1 MMKEPKPPKPL
12 RDLDVNYANRARVT
26 RDWNDRYNDYLND
39 HKRWEDERYPREINN
54 GPWGDGE

>member
-1 MMKEPKPPKPL
+1 MREPQPPKPL
-12 RDLDVNYANRARVT
+12 RDLDVNYSNRSRIE

-39 HKRWEDERYPREINN
+39 HKEWERKRYPREVNN